1 MNNNKAPDP
10 MCHWLRNGG
19 AVDEEEASVTWQ
31 QMEEAGSCLVCY
43 PHVTGCHTL
52 SLDVMNMPGSTQ

>member
-31 QMEEAGSCLVCY
+31 QMEEAGFCVVCY

-52 SLDVMNMPGSTQ
+52 SLNVMNMPGSTQ